1 MARIIGG
8 IPTQTLN
15 QLDLQQPTQ
24 FDFNNLA
31 AMDDAGLEENF
42 YENFAPVA
50 TPGFN
55 LPFAKQIGSGILSL
69 VTGNPL
75 VNLFASGLGA
85 LGNRFNLPGVVGGA
99 DLRGDTGLDTF
110 RRSTSFADFF
120 QRRRDQQAREEA
132 AARGLAKQQNQA
144 LQAMTSN
151 QAYSGNPNV
160 NQGGNEGRG
169 GHAGGQAAADAAASQ
184 AADDRAAGA
193 GGYFMG
199 GRVPYIMGG
208 LVDLVDIYD

>member
-1 MARIIGG
+1 MARIVR
-8 IPTQTLN
+8 PPK
-15 QLDLQQPTQ
+15 QPLELIQPEYTN
-24 FDFNNLA
+24 FNNLA

-160 NQGGNEGRG
+160 NQGGNGGG

>member
-1 MARIIGG
+1 MARIVR
-8 IPTQTLN
+8 PPK
-15 QLDLQQPTQ
+15 QPLELIQPEYTN
-24 FDFNNLA
+24 FNNLA

-160 NQGGNEGRG
+160 NQGGNGG